1 MLKSDAQKSVL
12 FVQLLNKP
20 LISTHPSSSLLDKL
34 GSSLVIT
41 KKCQQQIM
49 IATVTYTKVKREE
62 NIHVKTM

>member
-12 FVQLLNKP
+12 FVQFLNKP

-62 NIHVKTM
+62 NIYM